1 MRGKILSSKGNVYV
15 VLGEDGIFY
24 NVFPRGLLKFRNK
37 NVMVGDE
44 CNIDDENFSI
54 EDILPRKNSL
64 IRPKVSNVD
73 QIFVMMSVKRPELSK
88 ELIFKFLTYVNM
100 NNVEP
105 KLILTKYDLLEDKTI
120 YNDFIDE
127 LNKLGVEVFL
137 ISKYDESSI
146 SLLKEKLKNKT
157 SMFMGQTGV
166 GKSSFINMLDASF
179 ERKEGEYSE
188 VLHRGKHQTKEV
200 ILLPYEG
207 GYIIYTPGFS
217 SLDLDISKHDLAH
230 FFPGFNK
237 LYTSCFYTDCLHK
250 NEKNCKIKE
259 EMANNL
265 FSDETYNIYLKLSR
279 FSRAFLT
286 ASSISLLL

>member
-105 KLILTKYDLLEDKTI
+105 KLILTKYDLLEDKSI

-179 ERKEGEYSE
+179 GRKEGEYSE

-207 GYIIYTPGFS
+207 GYIIDTPGFS

-230 FFPGFNK
+230 FFPGFSK

-259 EMANNL
+259 EMANHL
-265 FSDETYNIYLKLSR
+265 FSEETYDIYLKLLEELPFER
-279 FSRAFLT
+279 RKY
-286 ASSISLLL
+286 

>member
-105 KLILTKYDLLEDKTI
+105 KLILTKYDLLEDKSM

-207 GYIIYTPGFS
+207 GYIIDTPGFS

-259 EMANNL
+259 DMANNL
-265 FSDETYNIYLKLSR
+265 FSDETYNIYLKLLEELPFER
-279 FSRAFLT
+279 RKY
-286 ASSISLLL
+286 

>member
-105 KLILTKYDLLEDKTI
+105 KLILTKYDLLDDKSM

-207 GYIIYTPGFS
+207 GYIIDTPGFS

-265 FSDETYNIYLKLSR
+265 FSDETYNIYLKLLEELPFER
-279 FSRAFLT
+279 RKY
-286 ASSISLLL
+286 

>member
-105 KLILTKYDLLEDKTI
+105 KLILTKYDLLEDKSM
-120 YNDFIDE
+120 YSDFIDE

-179 ERKEGEYSE
+179 ERKEGEYSK

-207 GYIIYTPGFS
+207 GYIIDTPGFS

-265 FSDETYNIYLKLSR
+265 FSDETYNIYLKLLEELPFER
-279 FSRAFLT
+279 RKY
-286 ASSISLLL
+286 

>member
-179 ERKEGEYSE
+179 ERKEGEYSK

-207 GYIIYTPGFS
+207 GYIIDTPGFS

-265 FSDETYNIYLKLSR
+265 FSDETYNIYLKLLEELPFER
-279 FSRAFLT
+279 RKY
-286 ASSISLLL
+286 

>member
-200 ILLPYEG
+200 MLLPYEG
-207 GYIIYTPGFS
+207 GYIIDTPGFS

-265 FSDETYNIYLKLSR
+265 FSDETYNIYLKLLEELPFER
-279 FSRAFLT
+279 RKY
-286 ASSISLLL
+286 

>member
-105 KLILTKYDLLEDKTI
+105 KLILTKYDLLEDKSM

-146 SLLKEKLKNKT
+146 SLLKEKLKNNT

-166 GKSSFINMLDASF
+166 GKSSFINMLDSSF
-179 ERKEGEYSE
+179 SRKEGEYSE

-207 GYIIYTPGFS
+207 GYIIDTPGFS

-265 FSDETYNIYLKLSR
+265 FSDETYNIYLKLLEELPFER
-279 FSRAFLT
+279 RKY
-286 ASSISLLL
+286 

>member
-54 EDILPRKNSL
+54 EDILPRKNTL

-105 KLILTKYDLLEDKTI
+105 KLILTKYDLLEDKSM

-137 ISKYDESSI
+137 ISKYDELSI

-207 GYIIYTPGFS
+207 GYIIDTPGFS

-265 FSDETYNIYLKLSR
+265 FSDETYNIYLKLLEELPFER
-279 FSRAFLT
+279 RKY
-286 ASSISLLL
+286 

>member
-105 KLILTKYDLLEDKTI
+105 KLILTKYDLLEDKSI

-179 ERKEGEYSE
+179 ARKEGEYSE

-207 GYIIYTPGFS
+207 GYIIDTPGFS

-265 FSDETYNIYLKLSR
+265 FSDEIYNIYLKLLEELPFER
-279 FSRAFLT
+279 RKY
-286 ASSISLLL
+286 

>member
-105 KLILTKYDLLEDKTI
+105 KLILTKYDLLEDKSM

-200 ILLPYEG
+200 ILIPYEG
-207 GYIIYTPGFS
+207 GYIIDTPGFS

-265 FSDETYNIYLKLSR
+265 FSDETYNIYLKLLEELPFER
-279 FSRAFLT
+279 RKY
-286 ASSISLLL
+286 

>member
-105 KLILTKYDLLEDKTI
+105 KLILTKYDLLEDKSM

-179 ERKEGEYSE
+179 ARKEGEYSE

-207 GYIIYTPGFS
+207 GYIIDTPGFS

-265 FSDETYNIYLKLSR
+265 FSDETYNIYLKLLEELPFER
-279 FSRAFLT
+279 RKY
-286 ASSISLLL
+286 

>member
-105 KLILTKYDLLEDKTI
+105 KLILTKYDLLEDKSM

-137 ISKYDESSI
+137 ISKYDELSI

-200 ILLPYEG
+200 ILLPYKG
-207 GYIIYTPGFS
+207 GYIIDTPGFS

-265 FSDETYNIYLKLSR
+265 FSDETYNIYLKLLEELPFER
-279 FSRAFLT
+279 RKY
-286 ASSISLLL
+286 

>member
-105 KLILTKYDLLEDKTI
+105 KLILTKYDLLEDKSM

-137 ISKYDESSI
+137 ISKYDELSI

-207 GYIIYTPGFS
+207 GYIIDTPGFS

-265 FSDETYNIYLKLSR
+265 FSDETYNIYLKLLEELPFER
-279 FSRAFLT
+279 RKY
-286 ASSISLLL
+286 

>member
-105 KLILTKYDLLEDKTI
+105 KLILTKYDLLEDKSM
-120 YNDFIDE
+120 YSDFIDE

-146 SLLKEKLKNKT
+146 SLLKEKLKNKA

-207 GYIIYTPGFS
+207 GYIIDTPGFS

-265 FSDETYNIYLKLSR
+265 FSDETYNIYLKLLEELPFER
-279 FSRAFLT
+279 RKY
-286 ASSISLLL
+286 

>member
-105 KLILTKYDLLEDKTI
+105 KLILTKYDLLEDKSM

-137 ISKYDESSI
+137 ISKYDELTI
-146 SLLKEKLKNKT
+146 TLLKEKLKNKT

-179 ERKEGEYSE
+179 ERKEGEYSK

-207 GYIIYTPGFS
+207 GYIIDTPGFS

-265 FSDETYNIYLKLSR
+265 FSDETYNIYLKLLEELPFER
-279 FSRAFLT
+279 RKY
-286 ASSISLLL
+286 

>member
-105 KLILTKYDLLEDKTI
+105 KLILTKYDLLEDKTM

-207 GYIIYTPGFS
+207 GYIIDTPGFS

-265 FSDETYNIYLKLSR
+265 FSEETYNIYLKLLEELPFER
-279 FSRAFLT
+279 RKY
-286 ASSISLLL
+286 

>member
-44 CNIDDENFSI
+44 CNIDDEIFSI

-207 GYIIYTPGFS
+207 GYIIDTPGFS

-265 FSDETYNIYLKLSR
+265 FSDETYNIYLKLLEELPFER
-279 FSRAFLT
+279 RKY
-286 ASSISLLL
+286 

>member
-105 KLILTKYDLLEDKTI
+105 KLILTKYDLLEDKSM
-120 YNDFIDE
+120 YNDFVDE

-137 ISKYDESSI
+137 ISKYDELSI

-207 GYIIYTPGFS
+207 GYIIDTPGFS

-265 FSDETYNIYLKLSR
+265 FSDETYNIYLKLLEELPFER
-279 FSRAFLT
+279 RKY
-286 ASSISLLL
+286 

>member
-105 KLILTKYDLLEDKTI
+105 KLILTKYDLLEDKSM

-137 ISKYDESSI
+137 ISKYDELSI

-207 GYIIYTPGFS
+207 GYIIDTPGFS

-265 FSDETYNIYLKLSR
+265 FSEETYNIYLKLLEELPFER
-279 FSRAFLT
+279 RKY
-286 ASSISLLL
+286 

>member
-207 GYIIYTPGFS
+207 GYIIDTPGFS

-265 FSDETYNIYLKLSR
+265 FSDETYNIYLKLLEVLPFER
-279 FSRAFLT
+279 RKY
-286 ASSISLLL
+286 

>member
-105 KLILTKYDLLEDKTI
+105 KLILTKYDLLEDKSI

-207 GYIIYTPGFS
+207 GYIIDTPGFS

-230 FFPGFNK
+230 FFPGFSK

-265 FSDETYNIYLKLSR
+265 FSDETYNIYLKLLEELPFER
-279 FSRAFLT
+279 RKY
-286 ASSISLLL
+286 

>member
-105 KLILTKYDLLEDKTI
+105 KLILTKYDLLEDKSM

-179 ERKEGEYSE
+179 GRKEGEYSE

-207 GYIIYTPGFS
+207 GYIIDTPGFS

-259 EMANNL
+259 EKANHL
-265 FSDETYNIYLKLSR
+265 FSEETYDIYLKLLEELPFER
-279 FSRAFLT
+279 RKY
-286 ASSISLLL
+286 

>member
-37 NVMVGDE
+37 NIMVGDE

-105 KLILTKYDLLEDKTI
+105 KLILTKYDLLEDKSM

-137 ISKYDESSI
+137 ISKYDELSI

-207 GYIIYTPGFS
+207 GYIIDTPGFS

-265 FSDETYNIYLKLSR
+265 FSEETYNIYLKLLEELPFER
-279 FSRAFLT
+279 RKY
-286 ASSISLLL
+286 

>member
-105 KLILTKYDLLEDKTI
+105 KLILTKYDLLEDKSM
-120 YNDFIDE
+120 YSDFIDE

-207 GYIIYTPGFS
+207 GYIIDTPGFS

-265 FSDETYNIYLKLSR
+265 FSDETYNIYLKLLEELPFER
-279 FSRAFLT
+279 RKY
-286 ASSISLLL
+286 

>member
-15 VLGEDGIFY
+15 VLGEDRIFY

-105 KLILTKYDLLEDKTI
+105 KLILTKYDLLEDKSM

-207 GYIIYTPGFS
+207 GYIIDTPGFS

-265 FSDETYNIYLKLSR
+265 FSEETYDIYLKLLEELPFER
-279 FSRAFLT
+279 RKY
-286 ASSISLLL
+286 

>member
-137 ISKYDESSI
+137 ISKYDESSS

-207 GYIIYTPGFS
+207 GYIIDTPGFS

-265 FSDETYNIYLKLSR
+265 FSDETYNIYLKLLEELPFER
-279 FSRAFLT
+279 RKY
-286 ASSISLLL
+286 

>member
-105 KLILTKYDLLEDKTI
+105 KLILTKYDLLDDKSM

-137 ISKYDESSI
+137 ISKYDELSI

-207 GYIIYTPGFS
+207 GYIIDTPGFS

-265 FSDETYNIYLKLSR
+265 FSEETYNIYLKLLEELPFER
-279 FSRAFLT
+279 RKY
-286 ASSISLLL
+286 

>member
-200 ILLPYEG
+200 ILLPYKG
-207 GYIIYTPGFS
+207 GYIIDTPGFS

-265 FSDETYNIYLKLSR
+265 FSDETYNIYLKLLEELPFER
-279 FSRAFLT
+279 RKY
-286 ASSISLLL
+286 

>member
-105 KLILTKYDLLEDKTI
+105 KLILTKYDLLEDKSM

-137 ISKYDESSI
+137 ISKYDELSI

-179 ERKEGEYSE
+179 GRKEGEYSE

-200 ILLPYEG
+200 ILLPYKG
-207 GYIIYTPGFS
+207 GYIIDTPGFS

-265 FSDETYNIYLKLSR
+265 FSDETYNIYLKLLEELPFER
-279 FSRAFLT
+279 RKY
-286 ASSISLLL
+286 

>member
-105 KLILTKYDLLEDKTI
+105 KLILTKYDLLEDKSM

-179 ERKEGEYSE
+179 GRKEGEYSE

-207 GYIIYTPGFS
+207 GYIIDTPGFS
-217 SLDLDISKHDLAH
+217 SLDLDISKYDLAH

-250 NEKNCKIKE
+250 NETNCKIKE
-259 EMANNL
+259 EMANHL
-265 FSDETYNIYLKLSR
+265 FSEETYDIYLKLLEELPFER
-279 FSRAFLT
+279 RKY
-286 ASSISLLL
+286 

>member
-105 KLILTKYDLLEDKTI
+105 KLILTKYDLLEDKSM

-127 LNKLGVEVFL
+127 LNKLGIEVFL
-137 ISKYDESSI
+137 ISKYDELSI

-179 ERKEGEYSE
+179 ARKEGEYSE

-207 GYIIYTPGFS
+207 GYIIDTPGFS

-230 FFPGFNK
+230 FFPGFSK

-265 FSDETYNIYLKLSR
+265 FSDETYNIYLKLLEELPFER
-279 FSRAFLT
+279 RKY
-286 ASSISLLL
+286 

>member
-54 EDILPRKNSL
+54 QDILPRKNSL

-100 NNVEP
+100 SNVEP
-105 KLILTKYDLLEDKTI
+105 KLILTKYDLLEDKSM

-137 ISKYDESSI
+137 ISKYDELSI

-207 GYIIYTPGFS
+207 GYIIDTPGFS

-265 FSDETYNIYLKLSR
+265 FSDETYNIYLKLLEELPFER
-279 FSRAFLT
+279 RKY
-286 ASSISLLL
+286 

>member
-54 EDILPRKNSL
+54 QDILPRKNSL

-105 KLILTKYDLLEDKTI
+105 KLILTKYDLLEDKSM

-200 ILLPYEG
+200 ILLPYKG
-207 GYIIYTPGFS
+207 GYIIDTPGFS

-250 NEKNCKIKE
+250 NEKNCKVKE
-259 EMANNL
+259 EKANHL
-265 FSDETYNIYLKLSR
+265 FSEETYDIYLKLLEELPFER
-279 FSRAFLT
+279 RKY
-286 ASSISLLL
+286 

>member
-105 KLILTKYDLLEDKTI
+105 KLILSKYDLLDDKSM

-146 SLLKEKLKNKT
+146 LLLKEKLKNKT

-179 ERKEGEYSE
+179 GRKEGEYSE

-207 GYIIYTPGFS
+207 GYIIDTPGFS

-259 EMANNL
+259 EMANRL
-265 FSDETYNIYLKLSR
+265 FSEETYDIYLKLLEELPFER
-279 FSRAFLT
+279 RKY
-286 ASSISLLL
+286 

>member
-207 GYIIYTPGFS
+207 GYIIDTPGFS

-265 FSDETYNIYLKLSR
+265 FSDETYNIYLKLLEELPFER
-279 FSRAFLT
+279 RKY
-286 ASSISLLL
+286 

>member
-105 KLILTKYDLLEDKTI
+105 KLILTKYDLLEDKSM

-179 ERKEGEYSE
+179 GRKEGEYSE

-207 GYIIYTPGFS
+207 GYIIDTPGFS

-259 EMANNL
+259 EMTNHL
-265 FSDETYNIYLKLSR
+265 LSEETYDIYLKLLEELPFER
-279 FSRAFLT
+279 RKY
-286 ASSISLLL
+286 

>member
-105 KLILTKYDLLEDKTI
+105 KLILTKYDLLEDKSM

-137 ISKYDESSI
+137 ISKYDELSI

-200 ILLPYEG
+200 ILLPYER
-207 GYIIYTPGFS
+207 GYIIATPGFS
-217 SLDLDISKHDLAH
+217 SLDLDVSKHDLAH

-265 FSDETYNIYLKLSR
+265 FSDETYNIYLKLLEELPFER
-279 FSRAFLT
+279 RKY
-286 ASSISLLL
+286 

>member
-105 KLILTKYDLLEDKTI
+105 KLILTKYDLLEDKSM

-127 LNKLGVEVFL
+127 LNKLAVEVFL

-207 GYIIYTPGFS
+207 GYIIDTPGFS

-265 FSDETYNIYLKLSR
+265 FSDETYNIYLKLLEELPFER
-279 FSRAFLT
+279 RKY
-286 ASSISLLL
+286 